1 MSKKRQKS
9 IFTADQSVIKLL
21 SQPEFRPLASFWTK
35 TFEREAPKQD
45 SELLRQQESEGEG
58 AEGNEWGL
66 EN

>member
-1 MSKKRQKS
+1 MSKKREKS

-21 SQPEFRPLASFWTK
+21 SQPEFQPLASFWTK
-35 TFEREAPKQD
+35 TLEREAPKQD

-58 AEGNEWGL
+58 AEGSEWGL